1 MSVFYHPMSM
11 YIMKRFKEVKLMT
24 DREILNLYSQN
35 PEKAITYLVDK
46 YSALVYT
53 IVYSKLGN
61 VSAKEDIEET
71 VADVFIQL
79 FRYTNNIDLEKGSI
93 KSYISVMAKR
103 IAQRKAMTI
112 INKEKALSID
122 DLSNSIPFSSEEI
135 KQKENRQVLLECI
148 KKLGKPD
155 SDILVLKYFYG
166 LKSKEIGKTLG
177 IKTNT
182 VDKRISRSLKKLR
195 EKCEEE
201 FL

>member
-1 MSVFYHPMSM
+1 MSM

-35 PEKAITYLVDK
+35 PEKAITYLVDT

-112 INKEKALSID
+112 INKEKAFSID

>member
-1 MSVFYHPMSM
+1 MSM

-24 DREILNLYSQN
+24 DWEIINLYSQN
-35 PEKAITYLVDK
+35 PEKAITYLVDR

-79 FRYTNNIDLEKGSI
+79 YRYTNSIDLEKGSI

-112 INKEKALSID
+112 INKEKAFSID

>member
-1 MSVFYHPMSM
+1 MSM

-79 FRYTNNIDLEKGSI
+79 YRYTNSIDLEKGSI

-112 INKEKALSID
+112 INKEKAFSID

>member
-1 MSVFYHPMSM
+1 M

-35 PEKAITYLVDK
+35 PEKAITYLVDT

-112 INKEKALSID
+112 INKEKAFSID

>member
-1 MSVFYHPMSM
+1 MSM

-24 DREILNLYSQN
+24 DREILDLYSQN

-61 VSAKEDIEET
+61 ISAKEDIEET

-79 FRYTNNIDLEKGSI
+79 FRYANSIDLEKGSI
-93 KSYISVMAKR
+93 KIYISVTAKR
-103 IAQRKAMTI
+103 ISQRKAMTI
-112 INKEKALSID
+112 MNKDKTVPIEKI
-122 DLSNSIPFSSEEI
+122 SNSIPISIEEI
-135 KQKENRQVLLECI
+135 KQNENRQVLFEFI
-148 KKLGKPD
+148 KELGKPD

-177 IKTNT
+177 IKANT
-182 VDKRISRSLKKLR
+182 IDKRISRSLKKLR
-195 EKCEEE
+195 TKCEEE

>member
-35 PEKAITYLVDK
+35 PEKAITYLVDT

-112 INKEKALSID
+112 INKEKAFSID

>member
-1 MSVFYHPMSM
+1 M

-79 FRYTNNIDLEKGSI
+79 YRYTNSIDLEKGSI

-112 INKEKALSID
+112 INKEKAFSID